1 MAEEM
6 FTAAGQA
13 LLIIMDPYRLMFLS
27 LGCVLGLILGILPG
41 IGGLAG
47 TAMLLPFTFSMDPYT
62 AFAFLLGLGST
73 TATGDPIPAVL
84 FGVPGGAGSAATV
97 LDGLPM
103 AQRGEAGRALSAAYM
118 SSMLGGI
125 FGAAL
130 MAVSIPLLRPLMLS
144 FGSPEM
150 LALAV
155 FGISTVSVLSG
166 RTPLKGVAMAGLG
179 VMLAMVGSDPQTGTL
194 RWTLDSLYLW
204 EGVKL
209 LPLVLGIFALPE
221 LCDLLIA
228 RTAISGEMK
237 YSARAG
243 MLRGAADCFKHWW
256 LIVRCSWIGA
266 IMGAVPGIGGSI
278 IDWLAYGHAIKTEKG
293 AKETFGKGDVRGVI
307 ASESS
312 NNAKEGGALVPTV
325 AFGVPGSAGM
335 AILLGAFLI
344 HGLVPGPDMLT
355 KHLNFTYSMVWSVA
369 LANILGAGMC
379 YLFSGQ
385 FARLA
390 TLRYTLIMP
399 SVLGII
405 YIGAFEGSRNW
416 GDLYSLLLFGVLGW
430 TMKQMKW
437 PRPPFILGFVLG
449 DILERYL
456 FISIERYGTEWLIPK
471 ISMGSFTL
479 LGLEIPAPIVQAR
492 WAVLIL
498 FVMAILSLLRP
509 VVQTFRAHGGL
520 GGVLRTYGAPRL
532 GVGEVFALIIIAWF
546 GIMVYEASFWNF
558 KARIVPTIVGSIA
571 IGFATLA
578 LLHNMF
584 TKPSVKGA
592 GGLAHQVAP
601 GGGGVHMDLS
611 SDTDHIEP
619 RTIVLRALIFFG
631 WLIAFM
637 ASMATIGLIPTVPL
651 FVIAFM
657 RIEGN
662 ERWSLVLP
670 QAIFLTLFIYVMFD
684 QLLTIPWPPTLLGD
698 LFPAI
703 KGLVPS
709 V

>member
-1 MAEEM
+1 MAFDM
-6 FTAAGQA
+6 FTAASQA

-27 LGCVLGLILGILPG
+27 LGCVLGLVLGILPG
-41 IGGLAG
+41 IGGIAG

-130 MAVSIPLLRPLMLS
+130 MAISIPLLRPLMLS

-155 FGISTVSVLSG
+155 FGISTVAVLSG

-209 LPLVLGIFALPE
+209 LPLVLGVFALPE

-237 YSARAG
+237 YSARSG
-243 MLRGAADCFKHWW
+243 MMRGAADCFKHWW

-266 IMGAVPGIGGSI
+266 VMGAVPGIGGSI

-325 AFGVPGSAGM
+325 AFGIPGSAGM

-355 KHLNFTYSMVWSVA
+355 KHLNLTYSMVWSVA

-456 FISIERYGTEWLIPK
+456 FISIERYGMEWLIPK
-471 ISMGSFTL
+471 VSFTTIDI
-479 LGLEIPAPIVQAR
+479 LGSSLTVPSVQAR
-492 WAVLIL
+492 WAVVIL
-498 FVMAILSLLRP
+498 FTAAILSLLRP
-509 VVQTFRAHGGL
+509 VFQTFRAQGGV
-520 GGVLRTYGAPRL
+520 GGVLRSYGPPRIGL
-532 GVGEVFALIIIAWF
+532 PELFAVIIICWF
-546 GIMVYEASFWNF
+546 GVMVYEASFWNF
-558 KARIVPTIVGSIA
+558 KARIVPTIVGSVA
-571 IGFATLA
+571 IGFATLS

-584 TKPSVKGA
+584 SRTAIKGTGDA
-592 GGLAHQVAP
+592 AKAQVGEAI
-601 GGGGVHMDLS
+601 HMDLT
-611 SDTDHIEP
+611 SDTDHLPP
-619 RTIVLRALIFFG
+619 RTVALRALIFFG
-631 WLIAFM
+631 WLVGFM
-637 ASMATIGLIPTVPL
+637 ISMATIGLIPTVPL
-651 FVIAFM
+651 FVVSFM

-662 ERWSLVLP
+662 ESWRIVLP
-670 QAIFLTLFIYVMFD
+670 QAIFLTLFIYLLFD
-684 QLLTIPWPPTLLGD
+684 QLLTIPWPPTLLGE
-698 LFPAI
+698 LIPAI
-703 KGLVPS
+703 KGVIPS

>member
-1 MAEEM
+1 MAK
-6 FTAAGQA
+6 
-13 LLIIMDPYRLMFLS
+13 
-27 LGCVLGLILGILPG
+27 
-41 IGGLAG
+41 
-47 TAMLLPFTFSMDPYT
+47 
-62 AFAFLLGLGST
+62 
-73 TATGDPIPAVL
+73 
-84 FGVPGGAGSAATV
+84 
-97 LDGLPM
+97 
-103 AQRGEAGRALSAAYM
+103 RGEAGRALSAAYL
-118 SSMLGGI
+118 SSLLGGV
-125 FGAAL
+125 FGAVL
-130 MAVSIPLLRPLMLS
+130 MAIAIPILRPLMLS

-166 RTPLKGVAMAGLG
+166 RTPLRGVTVAGLG

-228 RTAISGEMK
+228 RTSIASELK
-237 YSARAG
+237 YSVSAG
-243 MLRGAADCFKHWW
+243 MWRGAADCFRHMW
-256 LIVRCSWIGA
+256 LIIRCSWIGA
-266 IMGAVPGIGGSI
+266 VMGAVPGMGGSI
-278 IDWLAYGHAIKTEKG
+278 IDWLAYGHAVRTEKG

-312 NNAKEGGALVPTV
+312 NNAREGGALVPTV
-325 AFGVPGSAGM
+325 AFGIPGSPGM

-355 KHLNFTYSMVWSVA
+355 KNLKFTYSMVWSVA
-369 LANILGAGMC
+369 IANILGAGMC

-385 FARLA
+385 FAKLA
-390 TLRYTLIMP
+390 TLRYTLILP

-430 TMKQMKW
+430 TMKQMRW

-456 FISIERYGTEWLIPK
+456 FISIERYGTDWLIPK
-471 ISMGSFTL
+471 IDVSWFNV
-479 LGLEIPAPIVQAR
+479 LGFAIPAPVVQAR
-492 WAVLIL
+492 WAVVIL

-509 VVQTFRAHGGL
+509 VMQMLKAHGGL
-520 GGVLRTYGAPRL
+520 KGVLRAYGPPHLGIPELFALVIIGWL
-532 GVGEVFALIIIAWF
+532 GV
-546 GIMVYEASFWNF
+546 MVYEASFWNF
-558 KARIVPTIVGSIA
+558 KAKIVPTIVGTIA
-571 IGFATLA
+571 MGFATLA
-578 LLHNMF
+578 LVHNMF
-584 TKPSVKGA
+584 SRGSEKAASGTAAATKAQIS
-592 GGLAHQVAP
+592 QVI
-601 GGGGVHMDLS
+601 HMDLA

-619 RTIVLRALIFFG
+619 KTVALRALIFFG
-631 WLIAFM
+631 WLVAFM
-637 ASMATIGLIPTVPL
+637 ASMAIIGLIPTVPL

-662 ERWSLVLP
+662 ESWKLVLP
-670 QAIFLTLFIYVMFD
+670 QAVFLTLFIYVMFD
-684 QLLTIPWPPTLLGD
+684 QLLTIPWPPTLLGEF
-698 LFPAI
+698 LPQI
-703 KGLVPS
+703 KGLIPS